1 MYSRKDIIK
10 EFNITFNGLKRIE
23 KESCLH
29 DPNNR
34 KNKKYSYEDY
44 LRIKETIESKYTL
57 PCDCIRIKNSL
68 DYASPKGDIF
78 KESGKTGL
86 YLKAKFNINQG
97 YAYCG
102 INYGGKIITKRVHR
116 IIAETFIPNL
126 ENKPQINHIDGN
138 KLNNNCNNLE
148 WCTASENTK
157 HAYNEGLAENKK
169 SFDDSQ
175 SIAINQYDLS
185 GKLLNEYGSIREASR
200 ECNIPLSTIFNQ
212 CKNETYPR
220 KYNFYFRYNNK

>member
-23 KESCLH
+23 KELCLH

-57 PCDCIRIKNSL
+57 PCDCIRIKNS
-68 DYASPKGDIF
+68 
-78 KESGKTGL
+78 
-86 YLKAKFNINQG
+86 
-97 YAYCG
+97 
-102 INYGGKIITKRVHR
+102 
-116 IIAETFIPNL
+116 
-126 ENKPQINHIDGN
+126 
-138 KLNNNCNNLE
+138 
-148 WCTASENTK
+148 
-157 HAYNEGLAENKK
+157 
-169 SFDDSQ
+169 
-175 SIAINQYDLS
+175 
-185 GKLLNEYGSIREASR
+185 LLNEYGSIREASR